1 MGTLCFVTL
10 VSFFHSLS
18 CTLQSYLLQL
28 ALQMV
33 SRNLTALTVSSW
45 YEAETMSVGMCPLC
59 FLVGEFTGQ
68 EALRE
73 ALRYKQRQ
81 P

>member
-10 VSFFHSLS
+10 VSFFHSFS

-28 ALQMV
+28 ALQMASYSFTV
-33 SRNLTALTVSSW
+33 LTVSSW
-45 YEAETMSVGMCPLC
+45 YEAESTSVGMCPLC
-59 FLVGEFTGQ
+59 SLAGEFTGQ
-68 EALRE
+68 EVLCE
-73 ALRYKQRQ
+73 ALRYKQHE